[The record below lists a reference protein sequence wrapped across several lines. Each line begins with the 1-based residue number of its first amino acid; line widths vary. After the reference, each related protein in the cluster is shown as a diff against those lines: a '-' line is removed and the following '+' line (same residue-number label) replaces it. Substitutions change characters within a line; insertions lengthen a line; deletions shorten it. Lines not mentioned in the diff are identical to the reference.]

1 MDKGMEYIYSVSNAS
16 LILRIIHYFVVTPS
30 LRSSEITVIHE
41 IDGWVIRIKVPYY
54 LTSCRYGNVR
64 AFLSELGFVYHPS
77 VKMNLVFCSLD
88 MGESVISVMHSYN
101 VAIVSYGS
109 PSVTEVEAFR
119 LQFSEGLGYRP
130 QTLA

>member
-1 MDKGMEYIYSVSNAS
+1 MDQDMEYIYSVSNAS

-30 LRSSEITVIHE
+30 LQSSEITVIHE

-54 LTSCRYGNVR
+54 LTAWQYGNVK

-88 MGESVISVMHSYN
+88 MGESVISVMQNYN
-101 VAIVSYGS
+101 VAIVSHGN
-109 PSVTEVEAFR
+109 PNVTEVEAFR
-119 LQFSEGLGYRP
+119 LQFSQGLGYRP